1 MEVAFEDG
9 DEFVDVEMTIVVDI
23 DVIEH
28 RHQILFFEFVSE
40 IIDDGQEA
48 LQSDLALLALAQPL
62 LSLRNHH
69 SEEHRSEDDGDDGDE
84 DDR

>member
-48 LQSDLALLALAQPL
+48 LQSDLALLALGAAPVHFL
-62 LSLRNHH
+62 DVLSTLIVSARKIYF
-69 SEEHRSEDDGDDGDE
+69 DL
-84 DDR
+84 